1 MKRAAIYLRVST
13 ADQHTSNQE
22 TELRQAA
29 ERAGWEVVKVYRDHG
44 ISGAKGRDKRPAF
57 DAMCRDASRREF
69 DIVMAWSVDRLG
81 RSLQDLVNFLS
92 ELHALRVD
100 LFLKTQGIDT
110 TTPSGKAMFG
120 MLSVFAD
127 FERSIIQERVRAGL
141 VRARREGKR
150 PGRLSI
156 AADVEQR
163 ILTALKAG
171 KSIRK
176 TAEECGVNASTVQRV
191 KRPFD
196 GESVAA

>member
-1 MKRAAIYLRVST
+1 
-13 ADQHTSNQE
+13 
-22 TELRQAA
+22 
-29 ERAGWEVVKVYRDHG
+29 
-44 ISGAKGRDKRPAF
+44 
-57 DAMCRDASRREF
+57 
-69 DIVMAWSVDRLG
+69 
-81 RSLQDLVNFLS
+81 
-92 ELHALRVD
+92 
-100 LFLKTQGIDT
+100 
-110 TTPSGKAMFG
+110 MFG

-150 PGRLSI
+150 LGRPSI

-196 GESVAA
+196 GGSVAA

>member
-57 DAMCRDASRREF
+57 DAMCRDASRRGF

-150 PGRLSI
+150 LGRPSI

-196 GESVAA
+196 GGSVAA

>member
-1 MKRAAIYLRVST
+1 MDDFPREGSLAFPETCATEENRARLRWTRKDRVS
-13 ADQHTSNQE
+13 
-22 TELRQAA
+22 R
-29 ERAGWEVVKVYRDHG
+29 
-44 ISGAKGRDKRPAF
+44 AF
-57 DAMCRDASRREF
+57 DALCRDASRRRF

-92 ELHALRVD
+92 ELHALKVD

-150 PGRLSI
+150 LGRPPVK
-156 AADVEQR
+156 DVLKQR
-163 ILTALKAG
+163 IVAALKAPRRTEG
-171 KSIRK
+171 VRK
-176 TAEECGVNASTVQRV
+176 IAKRFGVNASTVQAISREIV
-191 KRPFD
+191 V
-196 GESVAA
+196 G